1 MKEIITKI
9 YSSGNFPIVLFST
22 IGVLLVLFI
31 ITLLLAVSD
40 TKKRQNKEKEESS
53 SLDSTDLKDTSAVD
67 NDIVMVSSPE
77 GPVKET
83 VEEVKMPE
91 SNGNEPVFEDIH
103 FDMPDVAPT
112 IKEVKEPEI
121 TIPNLSDIKI
131 TPVEEKNEETSI
143 FDNKPSMPEQK
154 EVTVESIFK
163 TPSSVTPSSEPVMPR
178 VSEPIKVESQS
189 TIFNSSN
196 VNSEPVKVV
205 KESPV
210 INVKSIADIETEEY
224 RIK

>member
-40 TKKRQNKEKEESS
+40 TKKRQNKEKKESS
-53 SLDSTDLKDTSAVD
+53 SLDNTDLKDPSAMD
-67 NDIVMVSSPE
+67 NDIVMVSSSE
-77 GPVKET
+77 GPVKENI
-83 VEEVKMPE
+83 EDVKIPE
-91 SNGNEPVFEDIH
+91 SNGAEPVFEDIH
-103 FDMPDVAPT
+103 FDMPDVEPN
-112 IKEVKEPEI
+112 IKKVKEPEI

-131 TPVEEKNEETSI
+131 TPVEEKPKETSI
-143 FDNKPSMPEQK
+143 FANKPSMPEQK

-163 TPSSVTPSSEPVMPR
+163 TPNSEPVIAR
-178 VSEPIKVESQS
+178 VSEPIKVENQS
-189 TIFNSSN
+189 TIFNSNN

-205 KESPV
+205 TESPV

>member
-53 SLDSTDLKDTSAVD
+53 SLDNTDLKDPSAMD
-67 NDIVMVSSPE
+67 NDIVMVSSSE
-77 GPVKET
+77 SPVKENI
-83 VEEVKMPE
+83 EDIKIPK
-91 SNGNEPVFEDIH
+91 SNGAEPVFEDIH
-103 FDMPDVAPT
+103 FDMPDVEPT

-131 TPVEEKNEETSI
+131 TPVEEKPKETSI

-163 TPSSVTPSSEPVMPR
+163 TPSSEPVMPR
-178 VSEPIKVESQS
+178 VSEPIKVENQS
-189 TIFNSSN
+189 TIFNSNN

-205 KESPV
+205 TESPV

>member
-40 TKKRQNKEKEESS
+40 TKKRQNKEKEKSS
-53 SLDSTDLKDTSAVD
+53 SLDNTDLKDTSAMD
-67 NDIVMVSSPE
+67 NDIVMVSSSE
-77 GPVKET
+77 SPVKENI
-83 VEEVKMPE
+83 EEVKMPE
-91 SNGNEPVFEDIH
+91 SNGAEPVFEDIH
-103 FDMPDVAPT
+103 FDMPDVEPT

-131 TPVEEKNEETSI
+131 TPVEEKPKETSI

-163 TPSSVTPSSEPVMPR
+163 TPSSEPVMPR
-178 VSEPIKVESQS
+178 VSEPIKVENQS
-189 TIFNSSN
+189 TIFNSNN

-205 KESPV
+205 TESPV

>member
-40 TKKRQNKEKEESS
+40 TKKRQNKEKKESS
-53 SLDSTDLKDTSAVD
+53 SLDNTDLKDTSAMD
-67 NDIVMVSSPE
+67 NDIVMVSSSE
-77 GPVKET
+77 GPVKENI
-83 VEEVKMPE
+83 EDVKIPE
-91 SNGNEPVFEDIH
+91 SNGAEPVFEDIH
-103 FDMPDVAPT
+103 FDMPDVEPN
-112 IKEVKEPEI
+112 IKKVKEPEI

-131 TPVEEKNEETSI
+131 TPVEEKPKETSI
-143 FDNKPSMPEQK
+143 FANKPSMPEQK

-163 TPSSVTPSSEPVMPR
+163 TPNSEPVMPR
-178 VSEPIKVESQS
+178 VSEPIKVENQS
-189 TIFNSSN
+189 TIFNSNN

-205 KESPV
+205 TESPV

>member
-40 TKKRQNKEKEESS
+40 TKKRQNKEKKESS
-53 SLDSTDLKDTSAVD
+53 SLDNTDLKDTSAMD

-77 GPVKET
+77 GQVKET

-103 FDMPDVAPT
+103 FDMPDVEPT

-143 FDNKPSMPEQK
+143 FDSKPSMPEQK

-163 TPSSVTPSSEPVMPR
+163 TPSSEPVMPR

-189 TIFNSSN
+189 TIFNSNN
-196 VNSEPVKVV
+196 VNNEPVKVV
-205 KESPV
+205 TESPV

>member
-40 TKKRQNKEKEESS
+40 TKKRQNKEKKESS
-53 SLDSTDLKDTSAVD
+53 SLDNTDLKDPSAMD
-67 NDIVMVSSPE
+67 NDIVMVSSSE
-77 GPVKET
+77 GPVKENI
-83 VEEVKMPE
+83 EDVKIPE
-91 SNGNEPVFEDIH
+91 SNGAEPVFEDIH
-103 FDMPDVAPT
+103 FDMPDVEPN

-131 TPVEEKNEETSI
+131 TPVEEKPKETSI
-143 FDNKPSMPEQK
+143 FANKPSMPEQK

-163 TPSSVTPSSEPVMPR
+163 TPNSEPVMPR
-178 VSEPIKVESQS
+178 VSEPIKVENQS
-189 TIFNSSN
+189 TIFNSNN

-205 KESPV
+205 TESPV

>member
-40 TKKRQNKEKEESS
+40 TKKRQNKEKKESS
-53 SLDSTDLKDTSAVD
+53 SLDNTDLKDPSAMD
-67 NDIVMVSSPE
+67 NDIVMVSSSE
-77 GPVKET
+77 GPVKENI
-83 VEEVKMPE
+83 EDVKIPE
-91 SNGNEPVFEDIH
+91 SNGAEPVFEDIH
-103 FDMPDVAPT
+103 FDMPDVEPN

-131 TPVEEKNEETSI
+131 TPVEEKPKETSI
-143 FDNKPSMPEQK
+143 FANKPSMPEQK

-163 TPSSVTPSSEPVMPR
+163 TPSSEPVMPR
-178 VSEPIKVESQS
+178 VSEPIKVENQS
-189 TIFNSSN
+189 TIFNSNN

-205 KESPV
+205 TESPV

>member
-40 TKKRQNKEKEESS
+40 TKKRQNKEKKESS
-53 SLDSTDLKDTSAVD
+53 SLDNTDLKDTSAMD
-67 NDIVMVSSPE
+67 NDIVMVSSSE
-77 GPVKET
+77 GPVKENI
-83 VEEVKMPE
+83 EEVKIPE
-91 SNGNEPVFEDIH
+91 SNGAEPVFEDIH
-103 FDMPDVAPT
+103 FDMPDVEPT

-131 TPVEEKNEETSI
+131 TPVEEKPKETSI

-163 TPSSVTPSSEPVMPR
+163 TPSSEPVMPR
-178 VSEPIKVESQS
+178 VSEPIKVENQS
-189 TIFNSSN
+189 TIFNSNN

-205 KESPV
+205 TESPV

>member
-53 SLDSTDLKDTSAVD
+53 SLDSTDLKDTSAMD

-77 GPVKET
+77 DPVKDNI
-83 VEEVKMPE
+83 EEVKMPE

-103 FDMPDVAPT
+103 FDMPDVEPT

-131 TPVEEKNEETSI
+131 TPVEAKPEETSI
-143 FDNKPSMPEQK
+143 FDSKPSMPVQK

-163 TPSSVTPSSEPVMPR
+163 TPSSEPVMPR

-189 TIFNSSN
+189 TIFNSN
-196 VNSEPVKVV
+196 NGNSEPVKVV

>member
-53 SLDSTDLKDTSAVD
+53 SLDNTDLKDPSATD
-67 NDIVMVSSPE
+67 NDIVMVSSSE
-77 GPVKET
+77 SPVKENI
-83 VEEVKMPE
+83 EDVKIPK
-91 SNGNEPVFEDIH
+91 SNGAEPVFEDIH
-103 FDMPDVAPT
+103 FDMPDVEPT

-131 TPVEEKNEETSI
+131 TPVEEKPKETSI

-163 TPSSVTPSSEPVMPR
+163 TPSSEPVMPR

-189 TIFNSSN
+189 TIFNSNN

>member
-40 TKKRQNKEKEESS
+40 TKKRQNKEKKESS
-53 SLDSTDLKDTSAVD
+53 SLNNTDLKDTSATD
-67 NDIVMVSSPE
+67 NDIVMVSSSE
-77 GPVKET
+77 GPVKENI
-83 VEEVKMPE
+83 EDVKIPE
-91 SNGNEPVFEDIH
+91 SNGAEPVFEDIH
-103 FDMPDVAPT
+103 FDMPDVEPT

-143 FDNKPSMPEQK
+143 FDSKPSMPEQK

-163 TPSSVTPSSEPVMPR
+163 TPSSEPVMPR
-178 VSEPIKVESQS
+178 VSEPIKVENQS
-189 TIFNSSN
+189 TIFNSNN

-205 KESPV
+205 TESPV

>member
-40 TKKRQNKEKEESS
+40 TKKRQNKEKKESS
-53 SLDSTDLKDTSAVD
+53 SLDNTDLKDTSATD
-67 NDIVMVSSPE
+67 NDIVMVSSSE
-77 GPVKET
+77 GPVKENI
-83 VEEVKMPE
+83 EDVKIPE
-91 SNGNEPVFEDIH
+91 SNGAEPVFEDIH
-103 FDMPDVAPT
+103 FDMPDVEPT

-131 TPVEEKNEETSI
+131 TPVEEKPKETSI
-143 FDNKPSMPEQK
+143 FDNKPSMSEQK

-163 TPSSVTPSSEPVMPR
+163 TPSSEPVMPR
-178 VSEPIKVESQS
+178 VSEPIKVENQS
-189 TIFNSSN
+189 TIFNSNN

>member
-40 TKKRQNKEKEESS
+40 TKKRQNKEKKESS
-53 SLDSTDLKDTSAVD
+53 SLDNTDLKDPSAMD
-67 NDIVMVSSPE
+67 NDIVMVSSSE
-77 GPVKET
+77 GPVKENI
-83 VEEVKMPE
+83 EDVKIPK
-91 SNGNEPVFEDIH
+91 SNGAEPVFEDIH
-103 FDMPDVAPT
+103 FDMPDVEPT

-131 TPVEEKNEETSI
+131 TPVEEKPKETSI

-163 TPSSVTPSSEPVMPR
+163 TPSSEPVMPR

-189 TIFNSSN
+189 TIFNSNN

>member
-40 TKKRQNKEKEESS
+40 TKKRQNKEKKESS
-53 SLDSTDLKDTSAVD
+53 SLDNTDLKDTSAMD
-67 NDIVMVSSPE
+67 NDIVMVSSSE
-77 GPVKET
+77 GPVKENI
-83 VEEVKMPE
+83 EEVKMPE
-91 SNGNEPVFEDIH
+91 SNGVEPVFEDIH
-103 FDMPDVAPT
+103 FDMPNVEPT

-131 TPVEEKNEETSI
+131 TPVEEKPKETSI

-163 TPSSVTPSSEPVMPR
+163 TPSSEPVMPR
-178 VSEPIKVESQS
+178 VSEPIKVENQS
-189 TIFNSSN
+189 TIFNSNN

-205 KESPV
+205 TESPV

>member
-40 TKKRQNKEKEESS
+40 TKKRQNKEKKESS
-53 SLDSTDLKDTSAVD
+53 SLDNTDLKDPSAMD
-67 NDIVMVSSPE
+67 NDIVMVSSSE
-77 GPVKET
+77 GPVKENI
-83 VEEVKMPE
+83 EDVKIPE
-91 SNGNEPVFEDIH
+91 SNGAEPVFEDIH
-103 FDMPDVAPT
+103 FDMPDVEPN
-112 IKEVKEPEI
+112 IKKVKEPEI

-131 TPVEEKNEETSI
+131 TPVEEKPKETSI
-143 FDNKPSMPEQK
+143 FANKPSMPEQK

-163 TPSSVTPSSEPVMPR
+163 TPNSEPVMPR
-178 VSEPIKVESQS
+178 VSEPIKVENQS
-189 TIFNSSN
+189 TIFNSNN

-205 KESPV
+205 TESPV

>member
-40 TKKRQNKEKEESS
+40 TKKRQNKEKKESS
-53 SLDSTDLKDTSAVD
+53 SLDNTDLKDPSAMD
-67 NDIVMVSSPE
+67 NDIVMVSSSE
-77 GPVKET
+77 SPVKESI
-83 VEEVKMPE
+83 EDVKIPK
-91 SNGNEPVFEDIH
+91 SNGAEPVFEDIH
-103 FDMPDVAPT
+103 FDMPDVEPT

-131 TPVEEKNEETSI
+131 TPVEEKPKETSI

-163 TPSSVTPSSEPVMPR
+163 TPSSEPVMPR

-189 TIFNSSN
+189 TIFNSNN

-205 KESPV
+205 TESPV

>member
-40 TKKRQNKEKEESS
+40 TKKRQNKEKKESS
-53 SLDSTDLKDTSAVD
+53 SLDNTDLKDPSAMD
-67 NDIVMVSSPE
+67 NDIVMVSSSE
-77 GPVKET
+77 GPVKENI
-83 VEEVKMPE
+83 EDVKIPE
-91 SNGNEPVFEDIH
+91 SNGAEPVFEDIH
-103 FDMPDVAPT
+103 FDMPDVEPT

-121 TIPNLSDIKI
+121 KI
-131 TPVEEKNEETSI
+131 TPVEEKPKETSI

-163 TPSSVTPSSEPVMPR
+163 TPSSESVMPR
-178 VSEPIKVESQS
+178 VSEPIKVENQS
-189 TIFNSSN
+189 TIFNSNN

-205 KESPV
+205 TESPV

>member
-40 TKKRQNKEKEESS
+40 TKKRQNKEKKESS
-53 SLDSTDLKDTSAVD
+53 SLDNTDLKDPSAMD
-67 NDIVMVSSPE
+67 NDIVMVSSSE
-77 GPVKET
+77 GPVKENI
-83 VEEVKMPE
+83 EDVKIPE
-91 SNGNEPVFEDIH
+91 SNGAEPVFEDIH
-103 FDMPDVAPT
+103 FDMPNVEPT

-131 TPVEEKNEETSI
+131 TPVEEKPKETSI
-143 FDNKPSMPEQK
+143 FANKPSMPEQK

-163 TPSSVTPSSEPVMPR
+163 TPSSEPVMPR
-178 VSEPIKVESQS
+178 VSEPIKVENQS
-189 TIFNSSN
+189 TIFNSNN

-205 KESPV
+205 TESPV

>member
-40 TKKRQNKEKEESS
+40 TKKRQNKEKKESS
-53 SLDSTDLKDTSAVD
+53 SLDNTDLKDPSATD
-67 NDIVMVSSPE
+67 NDIVMVSSSE
-77 GPVKET
+77 SPVKENI
-83 VEEVKMPE
+83 EDVKIPK
-91 SNGNEPVFEDIH
+91 SNGAEPVFEDIH
-103 FDMPDVAPT
+103 FDMPDVEPT

-131 TPVEEKNEETSI
+131 TPVEEKPKETSI

-163 TPSSVTPSSEPVMPR
+163 TPSSEPVMPR
-178 VSEPIKVESQS
+178 VSEPIKVENQS
-189 TIFNSSN
+189 TIFNSNN

-205 KESPV
+205 TESPV

>member
-40 TKKRQNKEKEESS
+40 TKKRQNKEKKESS
-53 SLDSTDLKDTSAVD
+53 SLDNTDLKDTSAMD
-67 NDIVMVSSPE
+67 NDIVMVSSSE
-77 GPVKET
+77 GPVKENI
-83 VEEVKMPE
+83 EEVKMPE
-91 SNGNEPVFEDIH
+91 SNGVEPVFEDIH
-103 FDMPDVAPT
+103 FDMPDVEPT

-131 TPVEEKNEETSI
+131 TPVEEKPKETSI

-163 TPSSVTPSSEPVMPR
+163 TPSSEPVMPR
-178 VSEPIKVESQS
+178 VSEPIKVENQS
-189 TIFNSSN
+189 TIFNSNN

-205 KESPV
+205 TESPV

>member
-40 TKKRQNKEKEESS
+40 TKKRQNKEKKESS
-53 SLDSTDLKDTSAVD
+53 SLDNTDLKDTSAMD
-67 NDIVMVSSPE
+67 NDIVMVSSSE
-77 GPVKET
+77 SPVKENI
-83 VEEVKMPE
+83 EEVKMPE
-91 SNGNEPVFEDIH
+91 SNGAEPVFEDIH
-103 FDMPDVAPT
+103 FDMPDVEPT

-131 TPVEEKNEETSI
+131 TPVEEKPKETSI
-143 FDNKPSMPEQK
+143 FDSKPSMPEQK

-163 TPSSVTPSSEPVMPR
+163 TPSSEPVMPR
-178 VSEPIKVESQS
+178 VSEPIKVENQS
-189 TIFNSSN
+189 TIFNSNN

-205 KESPV
+205 TESPV

>member
-31 ITLLLAVSD
+31 ITLLLAISD
-40 TKKRQNKEKEESS
+40 TKKRQNKEKKESS
-53 SLDSTDLKDTSAVD
+53 SLDNTDLKDTSAMD
-67 NDIVMVSSPE
+67 NDIVMVSSSE
-77 GPVKET
+77 SPVKENI
-83 VEEVKMPE
+83 EDVKIPE
-91 SNGNEPVFEDIH
+91 SNGAEPVFEDIH
-103 FDMPDVAPT
+103 FDMPDVEPN
-112 IKEVKEPEI
+112 IKKVKEPEI

-131 TPVEEKNEETSI
+131 TPVEEKPKETSI
-143 FDNKPSMPEQK
+143 FANKPSMPEQK

-163 TPSSVTPSSEPVMPR
+163 TPNSEPVMPR
-178 VSEPIKVESQS
+178 VSEPIKVENQS
-189 TIFNSSN
+189 TIFNSNN

-205 KESPV
+205 TESPI

>member
-40 TKKRQNKEKEESS
+40 TKKRQNKEKEENS
-53 SLDSTDLKDTSAVD
+53 SLDNTDLKDTNTVD

-77 GPVKET
+77 GQVKET
-83 VEEVKMPE
+83 FEDVKMPE
-91 SNGNEPVFEDIH
+91 ESASEPVFEDIH
-103 FDMPDVAPT
+103 FDMPDVEPT

-163 TPSSVTPSSEPVMPR
+163 TPSSEPVMPR

-189 TIFNSSN
+189 TIFNSNN

>member
-40 TKKRQNKEKEESS
+40 TKKRQNKEKKESS
-53 SLDSTDLKDTSAVD
+53 SLDNTDLKDPSAMD
-67 NDIVMVSSPE
+67 NDIVMVSSSE
-77 GPVKET
+77 GPVKENI
-83 VEEVKMPE
+83 EDVKISE
-91 SNGNEPVFEDIH
+91 SNGAEPVFEDIH
-103 FDMPDVAPT
+103 FDMPDVEPT

-131 TPVEEKNEETSI
+131 TPVEEKPKETSI
-143 FDNKPSMPEQK
+143 FANKPSIPEQK

-163 TPSSVTPSSEPVMPR
+163 TPNSEPVMPR
-178 VSEPIKVESQS
+178 VSEPIKVENQS
-189 TIFNSSN
+189 TIFNSNN

-205 KESPV
+205 TESPV

>member
-40 TKKRQNKEKEESS
+40 TKKRQNKEKKESS
-53 SLDSTDLKDTSAVD
+53 SLDNTDLKDTSAMD
-67 NDIVMVSSPE
+67 NDIVLVSSSE
-77 GPVKET
+77 SPVKENI
-83 VEEVKMPE
+83 EEVKMPE
-91 SNGNEPVFEDIH
+91 SNGAEPVFEDIH
-103 FDMPDVAPT
+103 FDMPDVEPT

-131 TPVEEKNEETSI
+131 TPVEEKPKETSI

-163 TPSSVTPSSEPVMPR
+163 TPSSEPVMPR
-178 VSEPIKVESQS
+178 VSEPIKVENQS
-189 TIFNSSN
+189 TIFNSNN
-196 VNSEPVKVV
+196 VNSEPVKV
-205 KESPV
+205 ESPV

>member
-40 TKKRQNKEKEESS
+40 TKKRQNKEKKESS
-53 SLDSTDLKDTSAVD
+53 SLDNTDLKDTNTVD
-67 NDIVMVSSPE
+67 NDIVMVSSSE
-77 GPVKET
+77 SPVKENI
-83 VEEVKMPE
+83 EDVKIPK
-91 SNGNEPVFEDIH
+91 SNGAEPVFEDIH
-103 FDMPDVAPT
+103 FDMPDVEPT

-131 TPVEEKNEETSI
+131 TPVEEKPKETSI
-143 FDNKPSMPEQK
+143 FDSKPSMPEQK

-163 TPSSVTPSSEPVMPR
+163 TPSSEPVMPR
-178 VSEPIKVESQS
+178 VSEPIKVENQS
-189 TIFNSSN
+189 TIFNSNN

-205 KESPV
+205 TESPV

>member
-40 TKKRQNKEKEESS
+40 TKKRQNKEKKESS
-53 SLDSTDLKDTSAVD
+53 SLDNTDLKDPSAMD
-67 NDIVMVSSPE
+67 NDIVMVSSSE
-77 GPVKET
+77 GPVKENI
-83 VEEVKMPE
+83 EDVKIPE
-91 SNGNEPVFEDIH
+91 SNGAEPVFEDIH
-103 FDMPDVAPT
+103 FDMPNVEPT
-112 IKEVKEPEI
+112 IKKVKEPEI

-131 TPVEEKNEETSI
+131 TPVEEKPKETSI
-143 FDNKPSMPEQK
+143 FANKPSMPEQK

-163 TPSSVTPSSEPVMPR
+163 TPSSESVMPR
-178 VSEPIKVESQS
+178 VSEPIKVENQS
-189 TIFNSSN
+189 TIFNSNN

-205 KESPV
+205 TESPV

>member
-40 TKKRQNKEKEESS
+40 TKKRQNKEKKESS
-53 SLDSTDLKDTSAVD
+53 SLDNTDLKDPSAMD
-67 NDIVMVSSPE
+67 NNIVMVSSSE
-77 GPVKET
+77 GPVKENI
-83 VEEVKMPE
+83 EDVKIPE
-91 SNGNEPVFEDIH
+91 SNGAEPVFEDIH
-103 FDMPDVAPT
+103 FDMPDVEPN
-112 IKEVKEPEI
+112 IKKVKEPEI

-131 TPVEEKNEETSI
+131 TPVEEKPKETSI
-143 FDNKPSMPEQK
+143 FANKPSMPEQK

-163 TPSSVTPSSEPVMPR
+163 TPNSEPVMPR
-178 VSEPIKVESQS
+178 VSEPIKVENQS
-189 TIFNSSN
+189 TIFNSNN

-205 KESPV
+205 TESPV

>member
-31 ITLLLAVSD
+31 ITLLLAISD
-40 TKKRQNKEKEESS
+40 TKKRQNKEKKESS
-53 SLDSTDLKDTSAVD
+53 SLDNTDLKDPSAMD
-67 NDIVMVSSPE
+67 NDIVMVSSSE
-77 GPVKET
+77 GPVKENI
-83 VEEVKMPE
+83 EDVKIPE
-91 SNGNEPVFEDIH
+91 SNGAEPVFEDIH
-103 FDMPDVAPT
+103 FDMPDVEPN
-112 IKEVKEPEI
+112 IKKVKEPEI

-131 TPVEEKNEETSI
+131 TPVEEKPKETSI
-143 FDNKPSMPEQK
+143 FDNKPSIPEQK

-163 TPSSVTPSSEPVMPR
+163 TPNSEPVMPR
-178 VSEPIKVESQS
+178 VSEPIKVENQS
-189 TIFNSSN
+189 TIFNSNN

-205 KESPV
+205 TESPV

>member
-40 TKKRQNKEKEESS
+40 TKKRQNKEKKESS
-53 SLDSTDLKDTSAVD
+53 SLDNTDLKDPSAMD
-67 NDIVMVSSPE
+67 NDIVMVSSSE
-77 GPVKET
+77 GPVKENI
-83 VEEVKMPE
+83 EDVKIPE
-91 SNGNEPVFEDIH
+91 SNGAEPVFEDIH
-103 FDMPDVAPT
+103 FDMPDVEPT

-131 TPVEEKNEETSI
+131 TPVEEKPKETSI
-143 FDNKPSMPEQK
+143 FANKPSMPEQK

-163 TPSSVTPSSEPVMPR
+163 TPNSEPVMPR
-178 VSEPIKVESQS
+178 VSEPIKVENQS
-189 TIFNSSN
+189 TIFNSNN

-205 KESPV
+205 TESPV

>member
-40 TKKRQNKEKEESS
+40 TKKRQNKEKKESS
-53 SLDSTDLKDTSAVD
+53 SLDNTDLKDPSAMD
-67 NDIVMVSSPE
+67 NDIVMVSSSD
-77 GPVKET
+77 GPVKENI
-83 VEEVKMPE
+83 EDVKIPE
-91 SNGNEPVFEDIH
+91 SNGAEPVFEDIH
-103 FDMPDVAPT
+103 FDMPNVEPT

-131 TPVEEKNEETSI
+131 TPVEEKPKETSI
-143 FDNKPSMPEQK
+143 FANKPSMPEQK

-163 TPSSVTPSSEPVMPR
+163 TPSSESVMPR
-178 VSEPIKVESQS
+178 VSEPIKVENQS
-189 TIFNSSN
+189 TIFNSNN

-205 KESPV
+205 TESPV

>member
-53 SLDSTDLKDTSAVD
+53 SLDSTDLKDASAMD

-77 GPVKET
+77 GQVKET

-103 FDMPDVAPT
+103 FDMPDVEPT

-131 TPVEEKNEETSI
+131 TPVEAKPEETSI
-143 FDNKPSMPEQK
+143 FDSKPSMPEQK

-189 TIFNSSN
+189 TIFNSNN

>member
-40 TKKRQNKEKEESS
+40 TKKRQNKEKKESS
-53 SLDSTDLKDTSAVD
+53 SLDNTDLKDTSAMD
-67 NDIVMVSSPE
+67 NDIVMVSSSE
-77 GPVKET
+77 GPVKENI
-83 VEEVKMPE
+83 EDVKIPE
-91 SNGNEPVFEDIH
+91 SNGAEPVFEDIH
-103 FDMPDVAPT
+103 FDMPDVEPT
-112 IKEVKEPEI
+112 IKKVKEPEI

-131 TPVEEKNEETSI
+131 TPVEEKPKETSI
-143 FDNKPSMPEQK
+143 FANKPSMPEQK

-163 TPSSVTPSSEPVMPR
+163 TPNSEPVMPR
-178 VSEPIKVESQS
+178 VSEPIKVENQS
-189 TIFNSSN
+189 TIFNSNN

-205 KESPV
+205 TESPV

>member
-40 TKKRQNKEKEESS
+40 TKKRQNKEKKESS
-53 SLDSTDLKDTSAVD
+53 SLDNTDLKDPSAMD

-83 VEEVKMPE
+83 GEEVKMPE
-91 SNGNEPVFEDIH
+91 SNGAEPVFEDIH
-103 FDMPDVAPT
+103 FDMPNVEPT

-131 TPVEEKNEETSI
+131 TPVEEKPKETSI
-143 FDNKPSMPEQK
+143 FDSKPSMPEQK

-163 TPSSVTPSSEPVMPR
+163 TPSSEPVMPR

-189 TIFNSSN
+189 TIFNSNN

-205 KESPV
+205 TESPV

>member
-40 TKKRQNKEKEESS
+40 TKKRQNKEKKESS
-53 SLDSTDLKDTSAVD
+53 SLDNTDLKDTSAMD
-67 NDIVMVSSPE
+67 NDIVMVSSSE
-77 GPVKET
+77 GPVKENI
-83 VEEVKMPE
+83 EDVKISE
-91 SNGNEPVFEDIH
+91 SNGAEPVFEDIH
-103 FDMPDVAPT
+103 FDMPDVEPT

-131 TPVEEKNEETSI
+131 TPVEEKPKETSI
-143 FDNKPSMPEQK
+143 FANKPSMPEQK

-163 TPSSVTPSSEPVMPR
+163 TPNSEPVMPR
-178 VSEPIKVESQS
+178 VSEPIKVENQS
-189 TIFNSSN
+189 TIFNSNN

-205 KESPV
+205 TESPV

>member
-103 FDMPDVAPT
+103 FDMPDVEPT

-131 TPVEEKNEETSI
+131 TPVEAKPEETSI

-178 VSEPIKVESQS
+178 VSEPIKVKSQS

>member
-40 TKKRQNKEKEESS
+40 TKKRQNKEKKESS
-53 SLDSTDLKDTSAVD
+53 SLDNTDLKDPSAMD
-67 NDIVMVSSPE
+67 NDIIMVSSSE
-77 GPVKET
+77 SPVKENI
-83 VEEVKMPE
+83 EDVKIPK
-91 SNGNEPVFEDIH
+91 SNGAEPVFEDIH
-103 FDMPDVAPT
+103 FDMPDVEPT

-131 TPVEEKNEETSI
+131 TPVEEKPKETSI

-163 TPSSVTPSSEPVMPR
+163 TPSSEPVMPR
-178 VSEPIKVESQS
+178 VSEPIKVENQS
-189 TIFNSSN
+189 TIFNSNN

-205 KESPV
+205 TESPV

>member
-40 TKKRQNKEKEESS
+40 TKKRQNKEKEENS
-53 SLDSTDLKDTSAVD
+53 SLDNTDLKDTNTVD

-77 GPVKET
+77 DPVKDN

-103 FDMPDVAPT
+103 FDMPDVEPT

-131 TPVEEKNEETSI
+131 TPVEAKPEETSI
-143 FDNKPSMPEQK
+143 FDNKPSMPVQK

-163 TPSSVTPSSEPVMPR
+163 TPSSEPVMPR

-189 TIFNSSN
+189 TIFNSNN

>member
-40 TKKRQNKEKEESS
+40 TKKRQNKEKKESS
-53 SLDSTDLKDTSAVD
+53 SLDNIDLKDTSAMD
-67 NDIVMVSSPE
+67 NDIVMVSSSE
-77 GPVKET
+77 SPVKENI
-83 VEEVKMPE
+83 EDVKIPK

-103 FDMPDVAPT
+103 FDMPDVEPT

-131 TPVEEKNEETSI
+131 TPVEEKPKETSI

-163 TPSSVTPSSEPVMPR
+163 TPSSEPVMPR
-178 VSEPIKVESQS
+178 VSEPIKVENQS
-189 TIFNSSN
+189 TIFNSNN

-205 KESPV
+205 TESPV

>member
-40 TKKRQNKEKEESS
+40 TKKRQNKEKKESI
-53 SLDSTDLKDTSAVD
+53 SLDNTDLKDPSAMD
-67 NDIVMVSSPE
+67 NDIVMVSSSE
-77 GPVKET
+77 GPVKENI
-83 VEEVKMPE
+83 EDVKIPE
-91 SNGNEPVFEDIH
+91 SNGAEPVFEDIH
-103 FDMPDVAPT
+103 FDMPDVEPN
-112 IKEVKEPEI
+112 IKKVKEPEI

-131 TPVEEKNEETSI
+131 TPVEEKPKETSI
-143 FDNKPSMPEQK
+143 FDNKPSIPEQK

-163 TPSSVTPSSEPVMPR
+163 TPNSEPVMPR
-178 VSEPIKVESQS
+178 VSEPIKVENQS
-189 TIFNSSN
+189 TIFNSNN

-205 KESPV
+205 TESPV